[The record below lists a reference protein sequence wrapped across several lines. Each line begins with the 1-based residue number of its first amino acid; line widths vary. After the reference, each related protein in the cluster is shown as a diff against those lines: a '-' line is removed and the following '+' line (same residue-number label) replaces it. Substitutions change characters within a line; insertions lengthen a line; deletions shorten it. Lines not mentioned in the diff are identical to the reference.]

1 VALLG
6 TSFQIGRSAL
16 AAYQAAISVAGQN
29 IANVGNPNY
38 TRQSGHLNSLPGGSV
53 FGVRPGAGV
62 RLNALER
69 HIDQAVEAR
78 LRLALGSRSG
88 EEVTYQTLSQTEALF
103 NELTEQD
110 LSTELSELF
119 STFATLQTSPT
130 DNSARSMIISAAD
143 SVIRTLRRHRSGLL
157 QQTEDLNQS
166 AAALARN
173 ANEIAAEIASLNE
186 TIVVQEADGRTSA
199 SALRDRRDTLLRDL
213 AELMDLQVRE
223 QANGSVNVYVG
234 SDPLI
239 EFDRSRGFEVEMV
252 LEDGL
257 EVATVRFADDHGTVI
272 LREGQLAATLQVRD
286 VYLAEQL
293 DRLDQLAGALIYEV
307 NRIHSTG
314 VGLTGYSAMTGNY
327 AVDDPD
333 ATLNSAAAGLPFPL
347 QNGSFIVHMRDT
359 GSGQVTTQQIEIDLD
374 GIGNNDTT
382 LNNLASMLNGVSGLT
397 ATVTGDNRLQLKAE
411 SGTEFWFSEDS
422 SGALAALG
430 LGAFFTGT
438 NAANIDVVSA
448 VRQDPRL
455 IAASLTGQVHD
466 GDNAGRLAGA
476 GEASSGLLNTLS
488 LSDYHQASVGEL
500 ATKTAGAL
508 TAYDAADAVYASLY
522 AQREA
527 ISGVSLDEEAINLA
541 KYERA
546 FQGAARFLS
555 VLDDLSYEVL
565 ALVG

>member
-1 VALLG
+1 MALLG

-62 RLNALER
+62 RLTALER

-78 LRLALGSRSG
+78 LRLALGSRTG
-88 EEVTYQTLSQTEALF
+88 AEVTYQALSQTEALF

-143 SVIRTLRRHRSGLL
+143 AMIRTLRRHRSGLL

-186 TIVVQEADGRTSA
+186 TIVVQEADGRTIA
-199 SALRDRRDTLLRDL
+199 SALRDRRDTLLRNL

-239 EFDRSRGFEVEMV
+239 EFDRSRGFEVETV

-257 EVATVRFADDHGTVI
+257 EVATVRFADDHGAVI
-272 LREGQLAATLQVRD
+272 LREGRLAATLQTRD

-333 ATLNSAAAGLPFPL
+333 ATLSSAAAGLPFPL
-347 QNGSFIVHMRDT
+347 QNGSFIIHMRDT

-382 LNNLASMLNGVSGLT
+382 LNDLASMLNGVSGLT
-397 ATVTGDNRLQLKAE
+397 ATVTGDNRLQLEAE
-411 SGTEFWFSEDS
+411 SGTQFWFSEDR

-438 NAANIDVVSA
+438 NATTIDVVSA

-476 GEASSGLLNTLS
+476 GEASSALLNTLS
-488 LSDYHQASVGEL
+488 LSDYHQATVGEL
-500 ATKTAGAL
+500 ATKAAGAL
-508 TAYDAADAVYASLY
+508 TAYDAADAVYTSLY

>member
-1 VALLG
+1 MALLG

-88 EEVTYQTLSQTEALF
+88 AEVTYQALSQTEALF

-130 DNSARSMIISAAD
+130 DNSARSLIISAAD

-173 ANEIAAEIASLNE
+173 ANEIATEIASLNK
-186 TIVVQEADGRTSA
+186 TIVVQEADGRTIA

-239 EFDRSRGFEVEMV
+239 EFDRSRGFEVETV
-252 LEDGL
+252 LENGL

-314 VGLTGYSAMTGNY
+314 VGLTAYSAMTGNY

-347 QNGSFIVHMRDT
+347 QNGSFIVHVRDT

-397 ATVTGDNRLQLKAE
+397 ATVTGDNHLQLKAD

-422 SGALAALG
+422 CGALAALG

-476 GEASSGLLNTLS
+476 GEASSALLNTLS
-488 LSDYHQASVGEL
+488 LSDYHLASVGEL
-500 ATKTAGAL
+500 ATKAAGAL
-508 TAYDAADAVYASLY
+508 TAYEAADAVYTSLH

-546 FQGAARFLS
+546 FQGATRFLS
-555 VLDDLSYEVL
+555 VLDELSYEVL
-565 ALVG
+565 ALVD

>member
-29 IANVGNPNY
+29 IANIGNPDY
-38 TRQSGHLNSLPGGSV
+38 TRQSGHLDSLPGGSI

-62 RLNALER
+62 RLSALER
-69 HIDQAVEAR
+69 HIDQALEGR

-88 EEVTYQTLSQTEALF
+88 AEVTYQALSQTEALF

-110 LSTELSELF
+110 LSSELSELF

-130 DNSARSMIISAAD
+130 DDSARSMIISAAD
-143 SVIRTLRRHRSGLL
+143 SVIRTLQRHRSGLL

-166 AAALARN
+166 AAALALN

-186 TIVVQEADGRTSA
+186 TIVVQEADGHTIA

-239 EFDRSRGFEVEMV
+239 EFDRSRGFEVETV
-252 LEDGL
+252 LENGL

-286 VYLAEQL
+286 DCLAEQL

-307 NRIHSTG
+307 NRVHSTG
-314 VGLTGYSAMTGNY
+314 VGLNAYSAITSNY
-327 AVDDPD
+327 TVNDPD
-333 ATLNSAAAGLPFPL
+333 AALNSAAAGLPFPL

-359 GSGQVTTQQIEIDLD
+359 SSGQVTTQQIEIDLD
-374 GIGNNDTT
+374 GIGNDDTT
-382 LNNLASMLNGVSGLT
+382 LNDLASMLSGVSGLT
-397 ATVTGDNRLQLKAE
+397 ATVTGDNHLQLTAD
-411 SGTEFWFSEDS
+411 SGAEFWFSEDS
-422 SGALAALG
+422 SRALAALG

-466 GDNAGRLAGA
+466 GDNAGRLASA
-476 GEASSGLLNTLS
+476 GEASSALLNTLS

-500 ATKTAGAL
+500 ATETAGAL
-508 TAYDAADAVYASLY
+508 TAYDAADAVYTSLY

-546 FQGAARFLS
+546 YQGATRYLS
-555 VLDDLSYEVL
+555 VLDDLADEVL
-565 ALVG
+565 ALIG